1 MDPEE
6 LKNLEESLLEL
17 SRIISSQSGSMTDH
31 TELLKQFSTDTKA
44 ENTSLNENSA
54 ANDKM
59 TGTENALTAREDKA
73 AAIIAKAAE
82 NNKTA
87 TTKGRIAL
95 EGLTSALLG
104 DESGLS
110 KYGKVVNS
118 VGEATF
124 AVSKNFGVPGA
135 IIGVTALL
143 LGKTVKAVFALDD
156 NLVKSRDS
164 FTKAGGM
171 TNMTLEHMGKLAKK
185 AKFSL
190 GNIKKLSDE
199 SNALGGD
206 LRALGGPVGSAQENF
221 FAMAKVHDS
230 VRRSFGRLG
239 VSQDDLM
246 HLQALYVK
254 DQAASGGYF
263 RNAAVDD
270 ETRRKNSLEYAKNM
284 VVLSTITGK
293 TADALQEEINQVQ
306 LGIEEQAAEVAENYK
321 IKKLEASNDPR
332 DKAEAERLK
341 LRQANRL
348 EMIHKYTALFG
359 KEKGMQMARVAR
371 LGYYDKMTKSLAGLP
386 DFDALGVTQKI
397 NNSKNI
403 KVDLE
408 EGANKLD
415 TALQKR
421 TVESETISQYNPDML
436 TQRGVDPEYLK
447 LSLDRSGKPAGDV
460 LRDAYKAVSG
470 KGEKGK
476 DKLADNV
483 EGVRS
488 AEREAQA
495 AAQTFL
501 EIADPLRGG
510 LLKTALVVGTVV
522 AGLAGLAFAMKK
534 YITFSSLGGG
544 GAGGLGGA
552 SGPGGLGGGFPSLRK
567 ADVLD
572 KNGKVLQ
579 GAALN
584 SRIKK
589 IGGAPASG
597 ASGGFSESLKAV
609 LDELK
614 SAGVKAPLI
623 MAGGGA
629 LAVAVGALGLAF
641 AGSAF
646 LIGKG
651 LKVFGEGIQA
661 FSKVD
666 GKNLALVGLGLIE
679 LTAGIVGLTMAA
691 PIAGLMAL
699 MKFAGADPLASTA
712 NMLINLQKKP
722 FDKDKIKNNSTT
734 IMIYAS
740 TMVKVTSLSDSM
752 PGKSKGMNAVVDISK
767 NMSHIFAAI
776 SSLSAINNTQALI
789 NFVKAM
795 SVLTDTKGSSLDAIA
810 AGAMGGASIGGK
822 IGGAIGG
829 TFGRILGGAIG
840 AAAGGAAA
848 ALPSIAGALGDI
860 VSKIIRVE
868 SGGNATAQAKTS
880 SAYGLG
886 QLTKGT
892 FEGIAK
898 EKGSPVFGV
907 SWEKYKSDPEVQ
919 KLAVAYL
926 VQKDTDFLSKN
937 KIPVSAT
944 STYLSHFLGMGGVR
958 QLYNHPNNTP
968 ISEAVSASSLNA
980 NRSVFSQAGTV
991 GGLKMWAGKKMGD
1004 PAGVAQAKKGGMFGG
1019 PLSGYP
1025 MELHGTELVIPI
1037 EQNSVLMK
1045 LATMPE
1051 NIMQDTQKNTS
1062 TKALAMSNKVTNTP
1076 TSKTSHG
1083 ISKEMITS
1091 LGHRFD
1097 MVITTIEKSNKVN
1110 KKILKHST
1118 V

>member
-1 MDPEE
+1 M
-6 LKNLEESLLEL
+6 
-17 SRIISSQSGSMTDH
+17 
-31 TELLKQFSTDTKA
+31 
-44 ENTSLNENSA
+44 
-54 ANDKM
+54 
-59 TGTENALTAREDKA
+59 
-73 AAIIAKAAE
+73 
-82 NNKTA
+82 
-87 TTKGRIAL
+87 
-95 EGLTSALLG
+95 
-104 DESGLS
+104 
-110 KYGKVVNS
+110 
-118 VGEATF
+118 
-124 AVSKNFGVPGA
+124 
-135 IIGVTALL
+135 
-143 LGKTVKAVFALDD
+143 
-156 NLVKSRDS
+156 
-164 FTKAGGM
+164 
-171 TNMTLEHMGKLAKK
+171 
-185 AKFSL
+185 
-190 GNIKKLSDE
+190 
-199 SNALGGD
+199 
-206 LRALGGPVGSAQENF
+206 
-221 FAMAKVHDS
+221 
-230 VRRSFGRLG
+230 
-239 VSQDDLM
+239 
-246 HLQALYVK
+246 
-254 DQAASGGYF
+254 
-263 RNAAVDD
+263 
-270 ETRRKNSLEYAKNM
+270 
-284 VVLSTITGK
+284 
-293 TADALQEEINQVQ
+293 
-306 LGIEEQAAEVAENYK
+306 
-321 IKKLEASNDPR
+321 
-332 DKAEAERLK
+332 
-341 LRQANRL
+341 
-348 EMIHKYTALFG
+348 
-359 KEKGMQMARVAR
+359 
-371 LGYYDKMTKSLAGLP
+371 
-386 DFDALGVTQKI
+386 
-397 NNSKNI
+397 
-403 KVDLE
+403 
-408 EGANKLD
+408 
-415 TALQKR
+415 
-421 TVESETISQYNPDML
+421 
-436 TQRGVDPEYLK
+436 
-447 LSLDRSGKPAGDV
+447 
-460 LRDAYKAVSG
+460 
-470 KGEKGK
+470 
-476 DKLADNV
+476 
-483 EGVRS
+483 
-488 AEREAQA
+488 
-495 AAQTFL
+495 

-712 NMLINLQKKP
+712 NMLINLQKNP
-722 FDKDKIKNNSTT
+722 FDKDKIKNNSTA

-898 EKGSPVFGV
+898 EKSSPVFGV